1 MEGVGSSSDVFLY
14 RDINI
19 LLLLLYRATCSSMA
33 RGRSKSIVQKVAS
46 EVPAYS
52 QSTDNDSSDT
62 KSIHNPTLPQSH
74 PQYVLMPQRGRSKS
88 LTVGV
93 DVKVEVAPETPTF
106 PFSEEE
112 KDALWMKTLDTLNY
126 NTVLDSQHIDSVNN
140 YNDDLVLQFQSDCN
154 LNISQIDSI
163 VDENQFVISSLNT
176 LMFQYDKVSKETSEF
191 ANQATGLLQKQEEL
205 EAKAQQ
211 MDHVLQIFE
220 PLERISKKLVSS
232 GNSVVR
238 TGRIT
243 TMLIQLQECLEFLAT
258 HENYK
263 DSEVY
268 IIRYRQ
274 CMTRGL
280 TLVRNYLIDYIKKR
294 GEEAYAK
301 TQGENLKSLSWDI
314 ILYSEYISEL
324 NKEPEAS
331 SFSTLVGQIVRQSA
345 SHSEYKGLVSDVL
358 SQYFKSRIQL
368 VHQHVAHNRTVDD
381 SENLV
386 LHSQK
391 SISWY
396 KKILEKEYNLFV
408 KYFPIDEWD
417 TSLQSFIT
425 EELNSFYKDLLDPL
439 YDEVRKR
446 VLREQNIG
454 ELCKLTNLLT
464 AYFEFDEETSVVS
477 TLPDA
482 KIEYGELF
490 EPMLGIS
497 QSRLIFRIQ
506 NYIDNKLIKYKPKAE
521 DLRLGRRR
529 SSSRQRS
536 RADSILNEVEDN
548 LFPDAYTPVGKALT
562 ILSNIYDLISSM
574 VFDDMAHY
582 IVHSC
587 ISMLKNGA
595 LPLAKSHLG
604 SLDAKLFYFKNLMVL
619 RTQLNNFDTQ
629 YVRAETSLDFTS
641 GITELIKTIRS
652 GELQVKVNEQGG
664 LLELVRKS
672 APQVIN
678 NLIDANEEAESEL
691 SNTVTDWVA
700 ECANTIC
707 SPLTNECLSLKDKL
721 VTFNDNVI
729 MQFPKTHNQI
739 KAYIE
744 DNEVIRFLVDQ
755 VSKFIFTSYESFYV
769 ELEQKLG
776 KGELQADD
784 MSDVMEP
791 DAFFNFLN
799 DTVTGIFQAEEA
811 ELAVKLNENIL
822 EDLEKMDETISQ
834 N

>member
-1 MEGVGSSSDVFLY
+1 
-14 RDINI
+14 
-19 LLLLLYRATCSSMA
+19 MA

-46 EVPAYS
+46 ELPAYS
-52 QSTDNDSSDT
+52 QSTDNDSSET
-62 KSIHNPTLPQSH
+62 KSIHNPTLPKNH
-74 PQYVLMPQRGRSKS
+74 PQYVYLPKRGRSKS
-88 LTVGV
+88 LSVGV
-93 DVKVEVAPETPTF
+93 SVKVEVAPEAPTY

-112 KDALWMKTLDTLNY
+112 KNALWTKTLDSFNY
-126 NTVLDSQHIDSVNN
+126 NTVLDSQLIDSVND

-154 LNISQIDSI
+154 LNIAQIDEI
-163 VDENQFVISSLNT
+163 INENQFVISSLNS
-176 LMFQYDKVSKETSEF
+176 LMFQYDKVSKETSDF
-191 ANQATGLLQKQEEL
+191 ATQATGLLQKQEEL
-205 EAKAQQ
+205 EAKAQE
-211 MDHVLQIFE
+211 MDHVLRIFE

-232 GNSVVR
+232 GNSIVR

-243 TMLIQLQECLEFLAT
+243 TMLNQLQECLDFLAT
-258 HENYK
+258 HGDYK

-280 TLVRNYLIDYIKKR
+280 TLVRNYLIDYIKKK
-294 GEEAYAK
+294 GEDAYAK
-301 TQGENLKSLSWDI
+301 TQTDNLKSLSWDI
-314 ILYSEYISEL
+314 TLYSEYINLL

-331 SFSTLVGQIVRQSA
+331 SFPTLIGQIVRQSA
-345 SHSEYKGLVSDVL
+345 SHTEYRGLVNDVL
-358 SQYFKSRIQL
+358 TQYFHSRIQL
-368 VHQHVAHNRTVDD
+368 VHQHVARNRVVNESDD
-381 SENLV
+381 LV

-396 KKILEKEYNLFV
+396 KKILEKEFNLFV
-408 KYFPIDEWD
+408 KFFPLDEWD
-417 TSLQSFIT
+417 TSLQNFIA

-439 YDEVRKR
+439 YDEVRNK

-464 AYFEFDEETSVVS
+464 SYYDFDEESSMVS
-477 TLPDA
+477 ALPDA

-490 EPMLGIS
+490 EPMLSIS

-506 NYIDNKLIKYKPKAE
+506 NYIDNKLVKYTPKAS

-536 RADSILNEVEDN
+536 RADSILDEVEEN

-595 LPLAKSHLG
+595 LPLAKAHLG
-604 SLDAKLFYFKNLMVL
+604 SMDAKLFYFKNLMVL
-619 RTQLNNFDTQ
+619 RTQLNTFDTQ
-629 YVRAETSLDFTS
+629 HVRAETSLDFTS
-641 GITELIKTIRS
+641 GITDLIKTIRS
-652 GELQVKVNEQGG
+652 GELQVMVNEQGG
-664 LLELVRKS
+664 LFELVRKS

-691 SNTVTDWVA
+691 SNTVTAWVA
-700 ECANTIC
+700 ECSNSIC
-707 SPLTNECLSLKDKL
+707 LPLTDDKIPLKEAL
-721 VTFNDNVI
+721 VTFNDNII
-729 MQFPKTHNQI
+729 MQFPKTHGQV

-744 DNEVIRFLVDQ
+744 ESEVVLFLIQQ
-755 VSKFIFTSYESFYV
+755 VSRFVFTSYEKFYN
-769 ELEQKLG
+769 ELEEKLANG
-776 KGELQADD
+776 KIQAEDMGE
-784 MSDVMEP
+784 VMEP

-799 DTVTGIFQAEEA
+799 DTVNGVFQAEEA
-811 ELAVKLNENIL
+811 EQTVEFSENIL
-822 EDLEKMDETISQ
+822 DELDQTDEPVTQS
-834 N
+834 

>member
-1 MEGVGSSSDVFLY
+1 
-14 RDINI
+14 
-19 LLLLLYRATCSSMA
+19 MA

-46 EVPAYS
+46 ELPAYS

-62 KSIHNPTLPQSH
+62 KSIHNPTLPKNH
-74 PQYVLMPQRGRSKS
+74 PQYVYLPKRGRSKS

-93 DVKVEVAPETPTF
+93 SVKVEVAPETPTY

-112 KDALWMKTLDTLNY
+112 KDALWTKTLDSFNY
-126 NTVLDSQHIDSVNN
+126 NTILDSQLIDSVND

-154 LNISQIDSI
+154 LNIAQIDEI
-163 VDENQFVISSLNT
+163 VNENQFVISSLNS
-176 LMFQYDKVSKETSEF
+176 LMFQYDKVSKETSDF
-191 ANQATGLLQKQEEL
+191 ATQATSLLQKQEEL
-205 EAKAQQ
+205 KAKAQE

-220 PLERISKKLVSS
+220 PLDRISKKLVSS
-232 GNSVVR
+232 GNSIVR

-243 TMLIQLQECLEFLAT
+243 TMLMQLQECLDFLAT
-258 HENYK
+258 HGDYK

-268 IIRYRQ
+268 ISRYRQ

-280 TLVRNYLIDYIKKR
+280 TLVRNFLIDYIKKK

-301 TQGENLKSLSWDI
+301 TQVDNLKSLSWDI
-314 ILYSEYISEL
+314 ILYSEYINLL

-331 SFSTLVGQIVRQSA
+331 NFPTLIGQIVRQSA
-345 SHSEYKGLVSDVL
+345 SHTEYRGLVNDVL
-358 SQYFKSRIQL
+358 TQYFQSRIQL
-368 VHQHVAHNRTVDD
+368 IHQHVVRNRVVNESDD
-381 SENLV
+381 LV

-396 KKILEKEYNLFV
+396 KKILEKEFNLFV
-408 KYFPIDEWD
+408 KFFPLEEWD
-417 TSLQSFIT
+417 TSLQTFIA

-439 YDEVRKR
+439 YDEVRNK

-464 AYFEFDEETSVVS
+464 AYYDFDEEASVVS
-477 TLPDA
+477 ALPDA

-490 EPMLGIS
+490 EPMLSIS

-506 NYIDNKLIKYKPKAE
+506 NYIDNKLVKYNPKAS

-536 RADSILNEVEDN
+536 RADSILDEVEEN

-595 LPLAKSHLG
+595 LPLAKAHLG
-604 SLDAKLFYFKNLMVL
+604 SMDAKLFYFKNLMVL
-619 RTQLNNFDTQ
+619 RTQLNTFDTQ
-629 YVRAETSLDFTS
+629 HVRAETSLDFTS

-652 GELQVKVNEQGG
+652 GELQVMVNEQGG
-664 LLELVRKS
+664 LFELVKKS

-691 SNTVTDWVA
+691 SNTVTAWVT
-700 ECANTIC
+700 ECSNSIC
-707 SPLTNECLSLKDKL
+707 LPLTNDKTSLKEAL
-721 VTFNDNVI
+721 VTFNDNII
-729 MQFPKTHNQI
+729 MLIPKTHGQV

-744 DNEVIRFLVDQ
+744 EPEVVQFLLQQ
-755 VSKFIFTSYESFYV
+755 VSRFVFTSYEKFYN
-769 ELEQKLG
+769 ELEEKLA
-776 KGELQADD
+776 KGNIQAGD
-784 MSDVMEP
+784 MGEVMEP

-799 DTVTGIFQAEEA
+799 DTVNGVFQAEEA
-811 ELAVKLNENIL
+811 QQTVEFSENIL
-822 EDLEKMDETISQ
+822 DELDQTSEPVTQ
-834 N
+834 S